1 MNVFVTGA
9 TGFIGVSI
17 CHALAARGHTVHG
30 LVRHPEKASQIRHEK
45 IRFIRGHVLDP
56 DCLAEGMGSCDAVM
70 HLAALARVWSRDPD
84 EFYNVNV
91 RGTINVM
98 NAALQ
103 AGVKRVMITSTAGV
117 FGPSLDGRP
126 VNEHTAAGLDHFTPY
141 ERTKAIADQE
151 AGKYAAQGFDVV
163 FIHPTRV
170 FGPGQLSA
178 SNTVTSMIDGYLK
191 GKWHVIPGNGKSI
204 GNYVYV
210 DDVVQ
215 GHLLAL
221 ERGVSGEHYILGGEN
236 VTYDDF
242 FEILREQSGTHY
254 TLYHIPYGVMLSVA
268 TVMDIVA
275 RFGVKPLITSGFVRK
290 YNYQWINDSQ
300 KAVNELGYSPIS
312 LEEGI
317 ARTIQWIRGMN
328 AR

>member
-1 MNVFVTGA
+1 
-9 TGFIGVSI
+9 
-17 CHALAARGHTVHG
+17 
-30 LVRHPEKASQIRHEK
+30 
-45 IRFIRGHVLDP
+45 
-56 DCLAEGMGSCDAVM
+56 
-70 HLAALARVWSRDPD
+70 
-84 EFYNVNV
+84 
-91 RGTINVM
+91 
-98 NAALQ
+98 
-103 AGVKRVMITSTAGV
+103 
-117 FGPSLDGRP
+117 
-126 VNEHTAAGLDHFTPY
+126 
-141 ERTKAIADQE
+141 
-151 AGKYAAQGFDVV
+151 
-163 FIHPTRV
+163 
-170 FGPGQLSA
+170 
-178 SNTVTSMIDGYLK
+178 MIDGYLK